1 MPKDTFFRL
10 PREKRERIIDAAGM
24 EFRRVPY
31 GDTSINRII
40 KTAEIPRGSFYQY
53 FEDKH
58 DLFLYCLSKKYEEI
72 MENLKEILVRC
83 GGDCFRFI
91 DALIDRFIL
100 FYREK
105 GQEGMMISLADENL
119 FSLFS
124 RGNCGN
130 KVYENVEKEV
140 SDSLISRM
148 NFDEIAVNDE
158 QEQLYLLDIL
168 WAVISS
174 SIRTVFRK
182 GKEISLED
190 EVSKMRGRIRSIEK
204 HYRIPACGDDR
215 V

>member
-10 PREKRERIIDAAGM
+10 PREKRERIIEAAGM

-72 MENLKEILVRC
+72 MEYLRGTLVRC

-91 DALIDRFIL
+91 DALTDRFTL

-105 GQEGMMISLADENL
+105 GQEGLMVSLADENL
-119 FSLFS
+119 FAMIF
-124 RGNCGN
+124 RENCGN
-130 KVYENVEKEV
+130 KVYENVEREV

-182 GKEISLED
+182 GKDVSLED
-190 EVSKMRGRIRSIEK
+190 EIRKMRERIRSIEK
-204 HYRIPACGDDR
+204 HYRINA
-215 V
+215 